1 MDKAFYMVY
10 KVKHCTN
17 LNTLNCTDEK
27 AQVSQNN
34 SGNEKA
40 INYHTIFETTAML
53 PTQLSKE

>member
-1 MDKAFYMVY
+1 MDKALHGLQSKTY
-10 KVKHCTN
+10 CTN